1 MAPALDVVARAA
13 HDSVSANRR
22 ERTCMSE
29 PIVFISHF
37 TVKDGNLV
45 AIKDLAREVTDQ
57 LRVEKPRTLLYLSFL
72 DKAGATISFLHA
84 FADAESMDLHFEGAD
99 QRSRAA
105 YEFLQPTGWE
115 VYGRPS
121 DAAMDVLRQ
130 AAEAAGVPMTA
141 RPDLVAGFVRLAG
154 D

>member
-1 MAPALDVVARAA
+1 
-13 HDSVSANRR
+13 
-22 ERTCMSE
+22 MSE

-37 TVKDGNLV
+37 TVKDGNLE
-45 AIKDLAREVTDQ
+45 AIKDLARDVTER
-57 LRVEKPRTLLYLSFL
+57 LRLEKPRTLLYLSFI
-72 DKAGATISFLHA
+72 DEAGGTISFLHA
-84 FADAESMDLHFEGAD
+84 FADAESMDLHFEGSD

-105 YEFLQPTGWE
+105 YEFLQPAGWE

-130 AAEAAGVPMTA
+130 AADAAGVAMTA
-141 RPDLVAGFVRLAG
+141 RPDLVAGFLRLRR

>member
-1 MAPALDVVARAA
+1 
-13 HDSVSANRR
+13 
-22 ERTCMSE
+22 MSE

-37 TVKDGNLV
+37 IVKDGKLE
-45 AIKDLAREVTDQ
+45 AIKELAMEVTDQ
-57 LRVEKPRTLLYLSFL
+57 LQLEKPRTLLYLSFL
-72 DKAGATISFLHA
+72 DEAGGTISFLHA
-84 FADAESMDLHFEGAD
+84 FADAESMDVHFEGSD

-121 DAAMDVLRQ
+121 DAAMEVLRQ

-141 RPDLVAGFVRLAG
+141 RPDLVAGFLRLTP